1 MKGTI
6 FNIQRFSV
14 NDGPG
19 IRTTVFA
26 KGCNLRC
33 RWCHNPESIS
43 SRQEIQYF
51 PEKCIMCG
59 KCLDVCPEG
68 AHYINSEGGKVFDRD
83 KCRMCG
89 LCIQHCL
96 YDALVFVAKDMQP
109 DEVVEVVMKDSDYY
123 QNSGGGLTIS
133 GGEPL
138 LQKEFVK
145 RIFEKTHALGIHNAL
160 DTAANIDWSVIEYV
174 LPVVDLVLLDLKV
187 MDPEIHKRFTG
198 VSNKKILQ
206 NAKQLAQQAIDLI
219 VRIPVIAGFN
229 ATEDNMNQ
237 TAAFLKDFPRLQYV
251 ELLSYHD
258 LGLEKYTSLGQKNDE
273 HDVFATPSNETMET
287 LAWRFREY
295 DIQVKVE

>member
-14 NDGPG
+14 NDGPS
-19 IRTTVFA
+19 IRTTVFV

-33 RWCHNPESIS
+33 LWCHNPESIS

-68 AHYINSEGGKVFDRD
+68 AHYINSGGEKVFDRD

-96 YDALVFVAKDMQP
+96 YDALVFVAKYMEP
-109 DEVVEVVMKDSDYY
+109 DEVVEVVMKDIDYY

-145 RIFEKTHALGIHNAL
+145 TLFEKTHALGIHNAL
-160 DTAANIDWSVIEYV
+160 DTAANINWRDVEYV
-174 LPVVDLVLLDLKV
+174 LPSVDVVLLDLKV
-187 MDPEIHKRFTG
+187 MDPEVHRKVTG
-198 VSNKKILQ
+198 VPNTKIVQ
-206 NAKQLAQQAIDLI
+206 NAKRLSQQDVDLI
-219 VRIPVIAGFN
+219 VRVPIIPGVN
-229 ATEDNMNQ
+229 DTEEHMKQ
-237 TAAFLKDFPRLQYV
+237 SAAFLKDFPKLLYV
-251 ELLSYHD
+251 ELLPYHD
-258 LGLEKYTSLGQKNDE
+258 LGVGKYTSLGRKDE
-273 HDVFATPSNETMET
+273 QDIFNTPSQEHIHS
-287 LAWRFREY
+287 LAQYFDTY
-295 DIQVKVE
+295 NIHVKIDS